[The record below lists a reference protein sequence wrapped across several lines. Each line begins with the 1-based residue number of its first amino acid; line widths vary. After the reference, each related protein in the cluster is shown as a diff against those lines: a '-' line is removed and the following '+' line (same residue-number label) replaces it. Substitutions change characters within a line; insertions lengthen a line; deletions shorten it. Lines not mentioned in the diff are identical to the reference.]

1 MNTKNLPDYYP
12 VYKDLADRMNTNHSD
27 QNQKDPDRK
36 KDVSPQPQ
44 PPESDP
50 VVSPVMLNAEDL
62 INLALKYGFSPFQII
77 ILLLKNAF
85 EGHVFLTYQIRPDQL
100 FSHGT
105 LLFQTKPEFMLL
117 SFYKDLDRYK
127 PSLLESWKLLQ
138 EKALCLGGINFD
150 LMIHTIIVNHL
161 IRMPVALFSLYDIRS
176 FSDTLSVNEQAM
188 DQRFE
193 MVLLGESALGEYE
206 FIRRVNFIYAEKYK
220 EFVHQLSIKEG
231 VFSHYQRKLAL
242 SLYPNIK
249 TAEEL
254 DDLMYKKLVEEQVN
268 RKYYDMEKSDGINQL
283 NAETSNRIRKFMNK
297 TKGLYRSVSKNCSEI
312 HSVTD
317 GENNFPELNNIFLA
331 ANIIY
336 NEYISTHSE
345 ALLQYMRM
353 LLLLSEAVVLRKN
366 KRYTITDNLQ
376 LISEFNAKDVLLK
389 EDLKSIKKDLDS
401 SLTTYRMKSFT
412 DYKMKF
418 VMDED
423 FTEIH
428 NHFLQ
433 KQIDFM
439 DQQIIQIQE
448 DIKEVLKMKSDVSIS
463 KTSENQ

>member
-27 QNQKDPDRK
+27 QKQKDL
-36 KDVSPQPQ
+36 SPQPQ

-50 VVSPVMLNAEDL
+50 SISPVMLNAEEITD
-62 INLALKYGFSPFQII
+62 LALKHGFSPFQTV

-100 FSHGT
+100 FSQGT
-105 LLFQTKPEFMLL
+105 ILFQTKPEFMLL
-117 SFYKDLDRYK
+117 SFYKDLDQYK
-127 PSLLESWKLLQ
+127 PGILESWKFLQ
-138 EKALCLGGINFD
+138 GKSPCLGGINFD
-150 LMIHTIIVNHL
+150 LLMHTIIVNHL
-161 IRMPVALFSLYDIRS
+161 IRMPVSLFSLYDIRS
-176 FSDTLSVNEQAM
+176 FSDTLSVNQQAM

-193 MVLLGESALGEYE
+193 LVLYGENALGEYE
-206 FIRRVNFIYAEKYK
+206 FIRRVNFLYKEKYK
-220 EFVHQLSIKEG
+220 DLVHQLGIKEG

-242 SLYPNIK
+242 ALYPNIK
-249 TAEEL
+249 TEEEL

-268 RKYYDMEKSDGINQL
+268 RNHYDMERSDSINRL
-283 NAETSNRIRKFMNK
+283 NAETSARIQKLLNK

-312 HSVTD
+312 HSASD
-317 GENNFPELNNIFLA
+317 GENNFPELNNVFLE

-336 NEYISTHSE
+336 NEYVPNYSD

-353 LLLLSEAVVLRKN
+353 LLLLSEVVVLRKN
-366 KRYTITDNLQ
+366 KGYAITDNLQ
-376 LISEFNAKDVLLK
+376 LISEFNRKEVLPK
-389 EDLKSIKKDLDS
+389 EDLKSVKRDLDS
-401 SLTTYRMKSFT
+401 SLASYRMKSLT

-418 VMDED
+418 VMDDD
-423 FTEIH
+423 FTDIH

-433 KQIDFM
+433 KQMDFI
-439 DQQIIQIQE
+439 DQQIIQIQK

-463 KTSENQ
+463 KTSKNQ

>member
-12 VYKDLADRMNTNHSD
+12 LYKDLTDRMNAKHSD
-27 QNQKDPDRK
+27 QKQKDPDRK
-36 KDVSPQPQ
+36 KDLSPEPQ

-50 VVSPVMLNAEDL
+50 SISPVMLNAEEL
-62 INLALKYGFSPFQII
+62 TNLSLKYGFSPFQTV

-100 FSHGT
+100 FSQGT

-117 SFYKDLDRYK
+117 SFYKDLDHYK
-127 PSLLESWKLLQ
+127 PGLNQIWKILQ
-138 EKALCLGGINFD
+138 EKVPGLGGISFD
-150 LMIHTIIVNHL
+150 LLVHTIIVNHL
-161 IRMPVALFSLYDIRS
+161 IRLPVSLFSLYDIRS
-176 FSDTLSVNEQAM
+176 FSESLPTNQQAM
-188 DQRFE
+188 DQWFE
-193 MVLLGESALGEYE
+193 MVLFGESALGEYE

-220 EFVHQLSIKEG
+220 EFVHQLSMKEG

-242 SLYPNIK
+242 ALYPNIK
-249 TAEEL
+249 TEEEL

-268 RKYYDMEKSDGINQL
+268 RNHYDMERSDSVNQL
-283 NAETSNRIRKFMNK
+283 NAETSARIQKLLNK

-312 HSVTD
+312 HSASD
-317 GENNFPELNNIFLA
+317 GENNFPELNSVFLE

-336 NEYISTHSE
+336 NEYVSNHSD

-353 LLLLSEAVVLRKN
+353 LLLLSEVVVLRKI
-366 KRYTITDNLQ
+366 KQYTITDNLQ
-376 LISEFNAKDVLLK
+376 LISEFNRKEVLPK
-389 EDLKSIKKDLDS
+389 EDLKSVKRDLDS
-401 SLTTYRMKSFT
+401 SLASYRMKSLT

-418 VMDED
+418 VMDDD
-423 FTEIH
+423 FTDLH

-433 KQIDFM
+433 KQMDFI

-448 DIKEVLKMKSDVSIS
+448 DIKEVLKMKADVAIS
-463 KTSENQ
+463 RNSENQ